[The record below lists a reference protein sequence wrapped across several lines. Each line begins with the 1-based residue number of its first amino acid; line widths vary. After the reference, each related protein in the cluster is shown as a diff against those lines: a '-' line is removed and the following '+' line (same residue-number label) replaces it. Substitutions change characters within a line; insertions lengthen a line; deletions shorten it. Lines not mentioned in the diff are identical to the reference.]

1 MPQTA
6 TVIRTTSSSS
16 TTPAQ
21 PTAATPTA
29 IVLRSP
35 LRTIA
40 PAARTLLP
48 ASSGRQTAIV
58 VSATPGAVQRA
69 APGMPAGP
77 VSVPTTPATARAV
90 PVVPA
95 RPATPSRRQR
105 LLVNV
110 RRVRFGVRG
119 LGTDPWQ
126 SGGASTSSTV
136 ATGATTQPV
145 PMDIPQAW
153 LGALEMTAVQTAFS
167 TFSPAAGAAVP
178 ILIQQILAA
187 AGVAVTRYHANAIVY
202 RAEYQAMG
210 ARLLALWND
219 ARVPPANQAAIAD
232 ALAVVNSNVRELD
245 AQIEQLNGLR
255 DGRSILALAGNG
267 IAILAR
273 EEVELPGDLP
283 SVEYEGGVGDGPL
296 PIAAIVVVGIIV
308 VGFAVA
314 VWAASRAMNEPARLD
329 ADSRNKLAAAK
340 ARSMEAIQATADA
353 LIAAGNPTGAAA
365 LLREAQPWFGED
377 IQAFNEI
384 ERNRSAA
391 EAGTSF
397 AEMFKWGIGAFFLL
411 ELMKRR

>member
-6 TVIRTTSSSS
+6 IVIRSTSSSS

-21 PTAATPTA
+21 PTAAKPTA
-29 IVLRSP
+29 IVVRAP

-48 ASSGRQTAIV
+48 APSGRPTAIV
-58 VSATPGAVQRA
+58 LPATPGAVQRA
-69 APGMPAGP
+69 APGMPSGP
-77 VSVPTTPATARAV
+77 VSVPARPSTARAL
-90 PVVPA
+90 PA
-95 RPATPSRRQR
+95 RPATPARRQR
-105 LLVNV
+105 LVVNV
-110 RRVRFGVRG
+110 RRVRFGVAG

-136 ATGATTQPV
+136 AAGWTPQPI

-178 ILIQQILAA
+178 MLVQQVLAA

-202 RAEYQAMG
+202 RAEYVTMG

-219 ARVPPANQAAIAD
+219 ARVSPANQAAISD
-232 ALAVVNSNVRELD
+232 ALAVVNANVRELD

-267 IAILAR
+267 LAILAR
-273 EEVELPGDLP
+273 DEVELPGDLP
-283 SVEYEGGVGDGPL
+283 SVQYEGGVGGGEL

-308 VGFAVA
+308 VGFSVA

-329 ADSRNKLAAAK
+329 ADSRNKLASAK
-340 ARSMEAIQATADA
+340 ARSMDAITRTAND
-353 LIAAGNPTGAAA
+353 LVAAGRSNDAAA
-365 LLREAQPWFGED
+365 LLRESQPWFGQD
-377 IQAFNEI
+377 IRAFEEI

-397 AEMFKWGIGAFFLL
+397 AEMFKWGVGAFFLL